1 MSIWDWVVSRDGR
14 KWVYTISLALI
25 PLLVFY
31 GVISEDAAPLWLA
44 LIGAVIAP
52 VMALTHMTPV
62 DNGPDDGPDIPSDV
76 PQVVDLDVEE

>member
-1 MSIWDWVVSRDGR
+1 MNLIDWIVSRDGR
-14 KWVYTISLALI
+14 KWVYTLSLALI

-31 GVISEDAAPLWLA
+31 GVISEDSAPLWIA
-44 LIGAVIAP
+44 LVGAFVAP

-62 DNGPDDGPDIPSDV
+62 DNGPDEINIPDDL